1 MISLT
6 SEGADCQVTIEV
18 TDLDELITTNDL
30 EQQNIFV
37 TDRMAERFLLTIFE
51 RCIDLISI
59 ENEEKHESIH

>member
-1 MISLT
+1 MIDLT
-6 SEGADCQVTIEV
+6 SEGVDCQVTIEIR
-18 TDLDELITTNDL
+18 DLDELITTNDL
-30 EQQNIFV
+30 NQLDIFI

>member
-6 SEGADCQVTIEV
+6 SEGADCQITIEV

-30 EQQNIFV
+30 AQLNIFI

>member
-1 MISLT
+1 MIDLT
-6 SEGADCQVTIEV
+6 SEGVACQVTIEIR
-18 TDLDELITTNDL
+18 DLDELITTNDL
-30 EQQNIFV
+30 NQLDIFI

>member
-6 SEGADCQVTIEV
+6 SEGADCQVTIEIR
-18 TDLDELITTNDL
+18 DLDELITTNDL
-30 EQQNIFV
+30 NQLDIFI

-59 ENEEKHESIH
+59 DNEEKHESIH

>member
-6 SEGADCQVTIEV
+6 SEGADCQVTIEIR
-18 TDLDELITTNDL
+18 DLDELITTNDL
-30 EQQNIFV
+30 NQLDIFI